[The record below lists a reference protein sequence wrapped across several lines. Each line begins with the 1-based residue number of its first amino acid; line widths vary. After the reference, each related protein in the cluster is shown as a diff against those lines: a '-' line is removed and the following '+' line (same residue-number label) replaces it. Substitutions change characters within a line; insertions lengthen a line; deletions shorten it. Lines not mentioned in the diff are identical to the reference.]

1 LTGTYPAPTVD
12 GIRGR
17 GVSADAPQN
26 GECLGW
32 NTLTALWEPGPCA
45 VVTDALTWYFA
56 GTPSAGVQP
65 MLLAIPDGMSG
76 AVLKEVRVVVTT
88 TGSSSTTYNLERCST
103 GCEGTT
109 PVFAPIYNTARTLTP
124 STKTALG
131 GTPDLTVVNAG
142 DQFRVNLVSLGSG
155 VTGVTVM
162 LVFEHNAYAM
172 LDGQYEI
179 DCQSY
184 CGPLWAAAGL
194 PPNPFGQP
202 AKLGDACLCFGP
214 PDPSRAG

>member
-1 LTGTYPAPTVD
+1 
-12 GIRGR
+12 
-17 GVSADAPQN
+17 
-26 GECLGW
+26 
-32 NTLTALWEPGPCA
+32 
-45 VVTDALTWYFA
+45 
-56 GTPSAGVQP
+56 
-65 MLLAIPDGMSG
+65 
-76 AVLKEVRVVVTT
+76 
-88 TGSSSTTYNLERCST
+88 
-103 GCEGTT
+103 
-109 PVFAPIYNTARTLTP
+109 
-124 STKTALG
+124 
-131 GTPDLTVVNAG
+131 
-142 DQFRVNLVSLGSG
+142 
-155 VTGVTVM
+155 M